1 MTFWWWIVSAVLH
14 GTIIFYLCFY
24 GFSEM
29 TFPPE
34 DNDTQ
39 SRGRMVSVENQA
51 TLVYTMIIN
60 VIFIKLFF
68 ELDGIKEIAV
78 FFVIVTIASYYGL
91 MYIFSTYTISKL
103 VNRQFFDLD
112 Q

>member
-1 MTFWWWIVSAVLH
+1 MLH

-24 GFSEM
+24 GFDEM
-29 TFPPE
+29 TFPPHG
-34 DNDTQ
+34 NDPQ
-39 SRGRMVSVENQA
+39 SRVRIISVENQA

-68 ELDGIKEIAV
+68 EIDRIKEIAV
-78 FFVIVTIASYYGL
+78 FFVVVTIASYYGL
-91 MYIFSTYTISKL
+91 MYIFSTDTISKL

-112 Q
+112 QQTF